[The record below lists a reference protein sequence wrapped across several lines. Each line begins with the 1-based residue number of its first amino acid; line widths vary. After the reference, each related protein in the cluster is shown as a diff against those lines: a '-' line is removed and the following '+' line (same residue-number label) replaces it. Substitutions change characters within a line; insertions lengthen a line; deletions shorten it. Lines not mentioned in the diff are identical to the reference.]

1 MLASGLAFGLI
12 ITLMVGFWGW
22 VSYRD
27 SLARAASVTEGYTL
41 TYKAFSEQVFGRIS
55 GIVGEVNHR
64 LDVSAAD
71 QAMLG
76 DYVREQATLLPV
88 LSDVVI
94 LDAQGRVRLAGRAPP
109 RLTDRAFPVADRLL
123 GGRDEPGMVVTPLFH
138 GDTDGGP
145 WVFAV
150 GRTLIGAD
158 GTVAGAVAA
167 VIDQTRLNDSFAV
180 LLENDMATVVLA
192 HAEGKI
198 LARVPEAGFH
208 PGAALV
214 SVVERE
220 GVVVERR
227 SGITRSSLDGV
238 VRIFNERRLSG
249 YPLLVIGT
257 IAKSAALSDWY
268 DWMILGGLLAGTVLV
283 ADVWV
288 TVQLMR
294 QLGRRRTAEARLS
307 LQNAVLTSQR
317 ETSPDGI
324 LVADLSWRLISWNQ
338 RFLDIWR
345 VSDDLMHR
353 SDGRVLLAQIE
364 PLLEDALVFRDDV
377 VEQMTQAGI
386 TDDGTEIRLR
396 DGRVLERFSRGLP
409 DGQNGYWGRVWFY
422 RDVTGR
428 KRAEEALRRSER
440 RYRAIFE
447 SVGDGLLVLD
457 TEGVVIDGNQ
467 AGFAMH
473 GGDADQ
479 MIGTLPDAWV
489 DPVSLPHLMA
499 FLRAVNAN
507 GDFIIEAVHRHLID
521 GQPFHAEVR
530 GVPFDYAGRSCVL
543 MMVRD
548 ITSRRAAEAAL
559 RVSEQRFR
567 DVTDSVGELIYEV
580 DPDLRIT
587 FITGR
592 APDQLG
598 LEVDEV
604 LGRTLFDL
612 MHPEDRERIEPL
624 VRSLVSRA
632 VRFADVAFRVS
643 LPEGGQSWQLLSGVP
658 VMGEGGICLGY
669 RGACMDITQSR
680 QREMALRDANEKL
693 ERQAREM
700 SALAERLELSRREIM
715 KVQERFDLAVRGT
728 NDGLWDW
735 DIAAGRLYLS
745 PRSKAILG
753 YGDDEVGDDPAQWR
767 RLVHADDLDET
778 IAAVDDHLAGRS
790 EYYRRILRFQH
801 KLGHYVWIL
810 DRGMALRDR
819 DGRPLRMVGTH
830 SDITE
835 MRRYEEALQAAKVDA
850 ETANLAKSQFLAVM
864 SHEIRTP
871 MTGILGMGDLLLSS
885 GLNEEQEKYGRTLM
899 RSARTLLGLL
909 DDVLDFSKIEAG
921 QLELEVVDFS
931 PVEVVQDVIGL
942 FLPKASERG
951 LVLSSRLPEGA
962 PPILRGDPTRLRQV
976 LFNLVGNAVKF
987 TARGG
992 VDVCMDVGEGVG
1004 EEVALT
1010 LAIVDSGVGMDARQ
1024 RARLFTPFTQADVST
1039 TRRFGGTGLGLTI
1052 CKRLVEMMGG
1062 TIEIDSALGEGS
1074 TFRVR
1079 LMLAEGDAS
1088 KVVSLDGHGLGHSLD
1103 LPGPRAPGRRIL
1115 LVEDNDTNRL
1125 LIATVLERSGHSVD
1139 TAADGR
1145 QGVEAVSAAAE
1156 PYDLILMD
1164 MQMPEMDGPDATRA
1178 IRALS
1183 GPAAHTPI
1191 VALTADVR
1199 AEDRDRYLASGLDDL
1214 LTKPVDWTRLREVI
1228 ERLTGPGQIRPEPRP
1243 GRDKVLERASWEE
1256 EPVFD
1261 GSVLA
1266 SLAEQLGTNRLRP
1279 LITSAMA
1286 NLSRHFDQLEKT
1298 MATGSPQD
1306 VRRSAHALKGMAGQF
1321 GARRA
1326 QALSLAIE
1334 EEADRPQAAR
1344 ALLPFLRIAIE
1355 GARGGLEALVDSNP
1369 APGEKR
1375 GREAR

>member
-1 MLASGLAFGLI
+1 
-12 ITLMVGFWGW
+12 
-22 VSYRD
+22 
-27 SLARAASVTEGYTL
+27 
-41 TYKAFSEQVFGRIS
+41 
-55 GIVGEVNHR
+55 
-64 LDVSAAD
+64 
-71 QAMLG
+71 
-76 DYVREQATLLPV
+76 
-88 LSDVVI
+88 
-94 LDAQGRVRLAGRAPP
+94 
-109 RLTDRAFPVADRLL
+109 
-123 GGRDEPGMVVTPLFH
+123 
-138 GDTDGGP
+138 
-145 WVFAV
+145 
-150 GRTLIGAD
+150 
-158 GTVAGAVAA
+158 
-167 VIDQTRLNDSFAV
+167 
-180 LLENDMATVVLA
+180 
-192 HAEGKI
+192 
-198 LARVPEAGFH
+198 
-208 PGAALV
+208 
-214 SVVERE
+214 
-220 GVVVERR
+220 
-227 SGITRSSLDGV
+227 
-238 VRIFNERRLSG
+238 
-249 YPLLVIGT
+249 
-257 IAKSAALSDWY
+257 
-268 DWMILGGLLAGTVLV
+268 
-283 ADVWV
+283 
-288 TVQLMR
+288 
-294 QLGRRRTAEARLS
+294 
-307 LQNAVLTSQR
+307 
-317 ETSPDGI
+317 
-324 LVADLSWRLISWNQ
+324 
-338 RFLDIWR
+338 
-345 VSDDLMHR
+345 
-353 SDGRVLLAQIE
+353 
-364 PLLEDALVFRDDV
+364 
-377 VEQMTQAGI
+377 
-386 TDDGTEIRLR
+386 
-396 DGRVLERFSRGLP
+396 
-409 DGQNGYWGRVWFY
+409 
-422 RDVTGR
+422 
-428 KRAEEALRRSER
+428 
-440 RYRAIFE
+440 
-447 SVGDGLLVLD
+447 
-457 TEGVVIDGNQ
+457 
-467 AGFAMH
+467 
-473 GGDADQ
+473 
-479 MIGTLPDAWV
+479 
-489 DPVSLPHLMA
+489 
-499 FLRAVNAN
+499 
-507 GDFIIEAVHRHLID
+507 
-521 GQPFHAEVR
+521 
-530 GVPFDYAGRSCVL
+530 
-543 MMVRD
+543 
-548 ITSRRAAEAAL
+548 
-559 RVSEQRFR
+559 
-567 DVTDSVGELIYEV
+567 
-580 DPDLRIT
+580 
-587 FITGR
+587 
-592 APDQLG
+592 
-598 LEVDEV
+598 
-604 LGRTLFDL
+604 
-612 MHPEDRERIEPL
+612 
-624 VRSLVSRA
+624 
-632 VRFADVAFRVS
+632 
-643 LPEGGQSWQLLSGVP
+643 
-658 VMGEGGICLGY
+658 
-669 RGACMDITQSR
+669 
-680 QREMALRDANEKL
+680 
-693 ERQAREM
+693 M

-753 YGDDEVGDDPAQWR
+753 YDDDELGDDPAEWR
-767 RLVHADDLDET
+767 RLVHGDDLDET

-790 EYYRRILRFQH
+790 EYYRRILRLQH

-871 MTGILGMGDLLLSS
+871 MTGILGMGDLLLTS

-931 PVEVVQDVIGL
+931 PVEVLQDVIGL

-951 LVLSSRLPEGA
+951 LVLSSRLPEGP

-992 VDVCMDVGEGVG
+992 VEVRMDVGEAVG
-1004 EEVALT
+1004 DQIPLT
-1010 LAIVDSGVGMDARQ
+1010 LSIIDSGVGMDARQ
-1024 RARLFTPFTQADVST
+1024 RARLFNPFTQADVST

-1062 TIEIDSALGEGS
+1062 TIEIDSTLGEGS

-1079 LMLAEGDAS
+1079 VTLTRGDAS
-1088 KVVSLDGHGLGHSLD
+1088 KVVSLEGHGLGHPLD
-1103 LPGPRAPGRRIL
+1103 LPGPRPAGRRIL

-1125 LIATVLERSGHSVD
+1125 LIATVLERSGHNVD

-1145 QGVEAVSAAAE
+1145 QGVDAVSAATE

-1228 ERLTGPGQIRPEPRP
+1228 ERLTGPGQTRPQVRP
-1243 GRDKVLERASWEE
+1243 GGDEVLKRAAWEE
-1256 EPVFD
+1256 EPAFD

-1286 NLSRHFDQLEKT
+1286 NLSRHFDLLEKT
-1298 MATGSPQD
+1298 MANGSAQD

-1355 GARGGLEALVDSNP
+1355 GARGGLEALVDP
-1369 APGEKR
+1369 TTAPGEKR

>member
-1 MLASGLAFGLI
+1 MNRDRLPTFLSDGASRGVLASGVAFGLI
-12 ITLMVGFWGW
+12 ITLLVGFWGW
-22 VSYRD
+22 ISYRD

-41 TYKAFSEQVFGRIS
+41 TYKAFSEQVFGRIA
-55 GIVGEVNHR
+55 GVVDEVDHR
-64 LDVSAAD
+64 FESSADD
-71 QAMLG
+71 QAKLG
-76 DYVREQATLLPV
+76 HYVREQAILFPV

-94 LDAQGRVRLAGRAPP
+94 LDARGRVRLAGKAPP
-109 RLTDRAFPVADRLL
+109 RLTDRVFPMADRLL
-123 GGRDEPGMVVTPLFH
+123 GGRDEPGMVVTPLFRS
-138 GDTDGGP
+138 DTDGGP

-150 GRTLIGAD
+150 GRTLVGAD

-167 VIDQTRLNDSFAV
+167 VIDQKRFNDSFAV

-192 HAEGKI
+192 LADGKI
-198 LARVPEAGFH
+198 LARAPEAGFH
-208 PGAALV
+208 PGAALL
-214 SVVERE
+214 SVAERQ

-238 VRIFNERRLSG
+238 MRIFNERRLSG

-257 IAKSAALSDWY
+257 IAKSAALSDWSG
-268 DWMILGGLLAGTVLV
+268 WMVLGGLLVATVLI
-283 ADVWV
+283 ADGWV
-288 TVQLMR
+288 TIQLMR

-345 VSDDLMHR
+345 VSDDLMR
-353 SDGRVLLAQIE
+353 QADGRTLLTQIE
-364 PLLEDALVFRDDV
+364 PLLEDAPVFRADV
-377 VEQMTQAGI
+377 VDQMTQA
-386 TDDGTEIRLR
+386 
-396 DGRVLERFSRGLP
+396 
-409 DGQNGYWGRVWFY
+409 
-422 RDVTGR
+422 
-428 KRAEEALRRSER
+428 A
-440 RYRAIFE
+440 
-447 SVGDGLLVLD
+447 
-457 TEGVVIDGNQ
+457 
-467 AGFAMH
+467 
-473 GGDADQ
+473 
-479 MIGTLPDAWV
+479 
-489 DPVSLPHLMA
+489 
-499 FLRAVNAN
+499 
-507 GDFIIEAVHRHLID
+507 
-521 GQPFHAEVR
+521 
-530 GVPFDYAGRSCVL
+530 
-543 MMVRD
+543 
-548 ITSRRAAEAAL
+548 
-559 RVSEQRFR
+559 
-567 DVTDSVGELIYEV
+567 
-580 DPDLRIT
+580 
-587 FITGR
+587 
-592 APDQLG
+592 
-598 LEVDEV
+598 
-604 LGRTLFDL
+604 
-612 MHPEDRERIEPL
+612 
-624 VRSLVSRA
+624 
-632 VRFADVAFRVS
+632 
-643 LPEGGQSWQLLSGVP
+643 
-658 VMGEGGICLGY
+658 
-669 RGACMDITQSR
+669 
-680 QREMALRDANEKL
+680 
-693 ERQAREM
+693 
-700 SALAERLELSRREIM
+700 
-715 KVQERFDLAVRGT
+715 
-728 NDGLWDW
+728 
-735 DIAAGRLYLS
+735 
-745 PRSKAILG
+745 
-753 YGDDEVGDDPAQWR
+753 
-767 RLVHADDLDET
+767 
-778 IAAVDDHLAGRS
+778 
-790 EYYRRILRFQH
+790 
-801 KLGHYVWIL
+801 
-810 DRGMALRDR
+810 
-819 DGRPLRMVGTH
+819 
-830 SDITE
+830 
-835 MRRYEEALQAAKVDA
+835 
-850 ETANLAKSQFLAVM
+850 SQFLAVM

-871 MTGILGMGDLLLSS
+871 MTGILGMGDLLLTS

-931 PVEVVQDVIGL
+931 PVEVLQDVIGL

-951 LVLSSRLPEGA
+951 LVLSSRLPEGP

-992 VDVCMDVGEGVG
+992 VEVRMDVGEAVG
-1004 EEVALT
+1004 DQIPLT
-1010 LAIVDSGVGMDARQ
+1010 LSIIDSGVGMDARQ
-1024 RARLFTPFTQADVST
+1024 RARLFNPFTQADVST

-1062 TIEIDSALGEGS
+1062 TIEIDSTLGEGS

-1079 LMLAEGDAS
+1079 VTLTRGDAS
-1088 KVVSLDGHGLGHSLD
+1088 KVVSLEGHGLGHPLD
-1103 LPGPRAPGRRIL
+1103 LPGPRPAGRRIL

-1125 LIATVLERSGHSVD
+1125 LIATVLERSGHNVD

-1145 QGVEAVSAAAE
+1145 QGVDAVSAATE

-1228 ERLTGPGQIRPEPRP
+1228 ERLTGPGQTRPQVRP
-1243 GRDKVLERASWEE
+1243 GGDEVLKRAAWEE
-1256 EPVFD
+1256 EPAFD

-1286 NLSRHFDQLEKT
+1286 NLSRHFDLLEKT
-1298 MATGSPQD
+1298 MANGSAQD

-1355 GARGGLEALVDSNP
+1355 GARGGLEALVDP
-1369 APGEKR
+1369 TTAPGEKR